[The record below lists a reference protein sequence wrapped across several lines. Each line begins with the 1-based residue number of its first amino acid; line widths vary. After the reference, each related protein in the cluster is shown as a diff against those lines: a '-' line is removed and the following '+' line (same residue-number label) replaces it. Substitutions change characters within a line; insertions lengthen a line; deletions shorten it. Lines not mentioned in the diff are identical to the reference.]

1 MRNYWKV
8 KYHVN
13 WETSFVYLCDFSE
26 WVFINIFFTK
36 HLPSIQ
42 GFILQ
47 FKLKSSCFCFNCHYV
62 MVTIFIWVGT
72 VQQTG
77 NRWLISNL
85 ILIMY
90 LIWTNIS
97 KIIISTCNQYKIW
110 YSNFLQWSS
119 KSIMYFIFRKFYWR
133 IVVLQ
138 CYASFYC
145 TTKWISYM
153 FTDNPS
159 FLDSLLIKV
168 TTED

>member
-1 MRNYWKV
+1 MLPLGVCCWIKYFLTKLSQRKFLFKKIKAKMILTWIFNSTFFHWQNLVNLSLKKNVRNYWKV

-97 KIIISTCNQYKIW
+97 KIIISTCNQYKI
-110 YSNFLQWSS
+110 L
-119 KSIMYFIFRKFYWR
+119 MR
-133 IVVLQ
+133 
-138 CYASFYC
+138 
-145 TTKWISYM
+145 
-153 FTDNPS
+153 
-159 FLDSLLIKV
+159 
-168 TTED
+168 